1 MQSSTPLAKLSR
13 PRLTRTVPRSRL
25 FSRLDV
31 MRKLSIVWVSGPPGV
46 GKTALLAS
54 YLDQCNAAGVW
65 YRVDAGDADPWSFF
79 GLLAQTLESDASV
92 PMAPINCEQT
102 SDITSFARQFFRSFF
117 ARSSA
122 RSVIVLDNFE
132 RAPNL
137 ASLLRQALE
146 EIPAGMSILVASRA
160 GPPSVLARYVAHGQ
174 IGISRRADG
183 TPAGSL

>member
-1 MQSSTPLAKLSR
+1 LTLHRAPGGANAKQHTIGEALTSSPDAHCSAVALVFAVGRDAQVVDCLGQWPSWCRQNSLAGKL
-13 PRLTRTVPRSRL
+13 
-25 FSRLDV
+25 
-31 MRKLSIVWVSGPPGV
+31 
-46 GKTALLAS
+46 
-54 YLDQCNAAGVW
+54 LDQCNAAGVW

-79 GLLAQTLESDASV
+79 GLLAQTLESDVSV

-137 ASLLRQALE
+137 ASLLRQALRR
-146 EIPAGMSILVASRA
+146 IPAGMSILVASRA
-160 GPPSVLARYVAHGQ
+160 GPPSVLADM
-174 IGISRRADG
+174 SLTADR
-183 TPAGSL
+183 TS